1 MKKVKLKCMI
11 KTLVE
16 AMDQVVLGM
25 QEMLDP
31 NSYTTFLMGLK
42 VINPPDL
49 ISRITILVCL
59 LNLMPTT

>member
-1 MKKVKLKCMI
+1 MI

-25 QEMLDP
+25 QEMLDLS
-31 NSYTTFLMGLK
+31 SYTTFLMGLK